1 MFLTLG
7 VQLRNIFGRC
17 YRCKAPQANGI
28 KRSFLVYAVT
38 NTMVSASS
46 PSAVMRDRL
55 GVNLGFSDINSVDI
69 SESGMLAEFGRDP
82 NVWTTGRIVWR
93 RSGNGG

>member
-1 MFLTLG
+1 
-7 VQLRNIFGRC
+7 
-17 YRCKAPQANGI
+17 
-28 KRSFLVYAVT
+28 
-38 NTMVSASS
+38 
-46 PSAVMRDRL
+46 MRDRL